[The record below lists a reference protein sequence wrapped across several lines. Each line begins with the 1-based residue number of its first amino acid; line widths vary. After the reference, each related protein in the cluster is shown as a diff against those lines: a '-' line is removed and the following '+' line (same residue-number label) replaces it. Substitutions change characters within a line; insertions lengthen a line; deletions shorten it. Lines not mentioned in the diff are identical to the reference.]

1 LKIIY
6 CIVEGFENDGTDGT
20 HGTVGVKRFQ
30 EREKFSVKNIR

>member
-20 HGTVGVKRFQ
+20 HGTDR
-30 EREKFSVKNIR
+30 REKISGKRKVFS